1 MTDTT
6 TNIALSEEL
15 EATVIASIEK
25 ESAELT
31 RLCNLVSDAAK
42 IEMVNGKLVSD
53 SRLTSDELEILAMRI
68 PGECLRIQTSINRYM
83 ANNVFRDLEIE
94 AKVTQLTTALMGEKK
109 GNADERKRRAELE
122 VLKERTISLTNKTI
136 IKGLQ
141 SCIDRADKVYEGVK
155 KVMDFR
161 ARESWFDRKGSACP
175 K

>member
-83 ANNVFRDLEIE
+83 ANNVFRDL
-94 AKVTQLTTALMGEKK
+94 
-109 GNADERKRRAELE
+109 
-122 VLKERTISLTNKTI
+122 
-136 IKGLQ
+136 
-141 SCIDRADKVYEGVK
+141 
-155 KVMDFR
+155 
-161 ARESWFDRKGSACP
+161 DRKSVV
-175 K
+175 